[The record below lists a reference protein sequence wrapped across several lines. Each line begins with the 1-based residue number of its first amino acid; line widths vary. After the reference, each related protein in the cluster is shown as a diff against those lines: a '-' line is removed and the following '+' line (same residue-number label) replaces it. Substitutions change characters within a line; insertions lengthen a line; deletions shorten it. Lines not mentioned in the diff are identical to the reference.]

1 MKKIFLFLL
10 LAISLTGYSQ
20 KSNNVKTITFI
31 TKDSLKITADLYTT
45 RKAKGFI
52 VLCHQ
57 AGFSRGEYVNTA
69 KILQKMGYS
78 ALAIDQRS
86 GKKANGIKNETYIEA
101 KFYGYPISYLDAKPD
116 IETAV
121 DYAFKLNHNK
131 PIILVGSSY
140 SSSLVLLIAATNE
153 KVKAVASFSP
163 GEYLKGVNLAE
174 SIKNLNKPTFIT
186 SSKSEINQTANVVRF
201 VNTKYVTH
209 FKPTVTGK
217 HGSKALWES
226 NAGHETYWK
235 AFSSFLKGIK

>member
-1 MKKIFLFLL
+1 MKKTFLFLL

-20 KSNNVKTITFI
+20 KCDNIKTVTFPS
-31 TKDSLKITADLYTT
+31 KDNLTVTADLYTT
-45 RKAKGFI
+45 MKAKDFI

-57 AGFSRGEYVNTA
+57 AGFSRGEYINTA

-86 GKKANGIKNETYIEA
+86 GNKVNNIINETHLEA
-101 KFYGYPISYLDAKPD
+101 KQKGLSTTYLDAKQD
-116 IETAV
+116 IETAIN
-121 DYAFKLNHNK
+121 YAFKLNHNK

-174 SIKNLNKPTFIT
+174 SIKNLNKPTFVT

-217 HGSKALWES
+217 HGSKALWKS

>member
-10 LAISLTGYSQ
+10 LVLSLTGYSQ
-20 KSNNVKTITFI
+20 KCDNIKTVTFPS
-31 TKDSLKITADLYTT
+31 KDNLTITADLYTT
-45 RKAKGFI
+45 MKAKGFI

-57 AGFSRGEYVNTA
+57 AGFSRGEYINTA

-86 GKKANGIKNETYIEA
+86 GNKANGIINETHLEA
-101 KFYGYPISYLDAKPD
+101 KQKGLSTTYLDAKQD
-116 IETAV
+116 IEAAI
-121 DYAFKLNHNK
+121 DYAYKANHNK

-140 SSSLVLLIAATNE
+140 SSSLVLLIATSNK

-163 GEYLKGVNLAE
+163 GEYLKGINLAN
-174 SIKNLNKPTFIT
+174 SIKVLNKPTFVT
-186 SSKSEINQTANVVRF
+186 SAKSEINQTAGVVRYIDK
-201 VNTKYVTH
+201 KYVTH
-209 FKPTVTGK
+209 FKPTVAGK
-217 HGSKALWES
+217 HGSKALWNS